1 MKRFIRDQAK
11 RALTRVLRRSGLE
24 IHAIPP
30 PPSAYEGIPDAAYYT
45 SLTPNDPHFSPWG
58 LGGYGEF
65 REYLEGVA
73 PYTLVS
79 PDRCHVLYS
88 LGMQALQTLDGQFFE
103 CGVYRGGTAMLLA
116 RLVHRKRRFPDV
128 RLHLFDTF
136 EGMPETDHGIDL
148 HRKGDFDDT
157 SLESVRARVGAHDAV
172 TFYPGRIPDTFTSL
186 RSVAIG
192 FAHVDVDIHDS
203 VKACCEFIYPRL
215 QSGGFLVFDDYGFPS
230 CPGARQAV
238 DRYFRDKREVPLV
251 LPTGQAVVFRK

>member
-11 RALTRVLRRSGLE
+11 RVLIRVLRRSGLE
-24 IHAIPP
+24 IQAIPP
-30 PPSAYEGIPDAAYYT
+30 PPSAYKGIPDAAYYT
-45 SLTPNDPHFSPWG
+45 SYTPNDPRFSPWE

-65 REYLEGVA
+65 REYLDDVS

-116 RLVHRKRRFPDV
+116 RLVHRRRRFPNV

-136 EGMPETDHGIDL
+136 EGMPETDRGIDL
-148 HRKGDFDDT
+148 HRKGDFADT
-157 SLESVRARVGAHDAV
+157 SLESVRARINAPDAV
-172 TFYPGRIPDTFTSL
+172 TFYPGRIPKTFARL
-186 RSVAIG
+186 RSVAIA
-192 FAHVDVDIHDS
+192 FAHVDVDILDS
-203 VKACCEFIYPRL
+203 VKACCEFLYPRL
-215 QSGGFLVFDDYGFPS
+215 QAGGFLVFDDYGFPS

>member
-1 MKRFIRDQAK
+1 VKRFFRDQAK
-11 RALTRVLRRSGLE
+11 RVLTRVMRRSGLE

-30 PPSAYEGIPDAAYYT
+30 LPAAYEGIPDAAYYT
-45 SLTPNDPHFSPWG
+45 NSTSNDPHFSPWE
-58 LGGYGEF
+58 LGGYGDF
-65 REYLEGVA
+65 REYLDDIS

-88 LGMQALQTLDGQFFE
+88 LGLQALQTLEGQFFE

-116 RLVHRKRRFPDV
+116 RLVHRKRRSPDV

-136 EGMPETDHGIDL
+136 VGMPETDHGIDL

-157 SLESVRARVGAHDAV
+157 SLESVRARIGAPDTV
-172 TFYPGRIPDTFTSL
+172 TFYPGRIPETFSGL
-186 RSVAIG
+186 QSVAIG
-192 FAHVDVDIHDS
+192 FAHVDVDIRDS

-251 LPTGQAVVFRK
+251 LPTGQAVVFRM

>member
-1 MKRFIRDQAK
+1 LIRFIRDQAK
-11 RALTRVLRRSGLE
+11 KVLTRVLRRSGLE

-30 PPSAYEGIPDAAYYT
+30 PPSAYAGIPEAAYYT
-45 SLTPNDPHFSPWG
+45 SPATNAPHFSPWA

-65 REYLEGVA
+65 REYLEDVA

-116 RLVHRKRRFPDV
+116 RLVLRKRRFPGV

-148 HRKGDFDDT
+148 HRKGDFADT
-157 SLESVRARVGAHDAV
+157 SLEAVRARIGASDVV
-172 TFYPGRIPDTFTSL
+172 TFYPGLIPETFAGL
-186 RSVAIG
+186 QSVAIA
-192 FAHVDVDIHDS
+192 FAHVDVDIYDS
-203 VKACCEFIYPRL
+203 VKTCCEFLYPRL

-230 CPGARQAV
+230 CPGTRQAV

-251 LPTGQAVVFRK
+251 LSTGQAVVFKN